1 MGGEIGITKVHAVPT
16 EPVLTQTEELC
27 FKETATE
34 PIFGFMYVGGEV
46 GGNLGFSR
54 SNPATGRSY
63 GVKANILGNGHVSG
77 MVTVGGLGVG
87 IMFNGSIMPA
97 VGYKGVYFYGN
108 GASIGIF
115 NITPKGFSVA
125 PFYVPLII
133 GALQTFPGIIQNAEK
148 IEEMEN
154 PRDYIFG
161 NLFKNI
167 FYAALPIGLL
177 EDIFRGKIDAPKLP
191 DPSTKMGA
199 ALSISLLSETMSANK
214 AQEAL
219 EVSRMLYHSA
229 VKGHAPAIVRAELL
243 NQYDVAMRELN
254 RSDLPRDIIDDNLKW
269 ALFMMK
275 RFHSNYKGWLEEGD
289 GFPSRD
295 EIEEYMTASLV
306 AAQKLPVVTEKRKN
320 DKCEIVKASAP
331 VSFDGLEKEYMET
344 MAVFSGFLTSKDSGI
359 YKYIVE
365 EQGSISNEL
374 FDAIKDKR
382 STDTISD
389 IKFRLDAY
397 TIWISNVKGLIT
409 DGNKR
414 FQILKWRIKE
424 PSLAIELADP
434 ERIETALRSQKA
446 EESYVSYYKIKN
458 IFDIVEEVYVL
469 AGLPEGDNRSAIFAA
484 AFKLEEMGWQF
495 VTQDEKEIYESARVM
510 VRDLLSGQG
519 AAELLADAE
528 RRYEKFYQL
537 FEYSLFE
544 LQDELKRLK
553 NPRIDD
559 HMKRLF
565 YLYKGLPRE
574 FPVCGKGCDYLATA
588 VRLSNDEVLE
598 ATRHTVAIEDIIENI
613 EIDKKDKKNILE
625 AVNKFLKKLRIYR
638 EKRNAI
644 VMAEVLSNQGGRIC
658 QR

>member
-1 MGGEIGITKVHAVPT
+1 MGSEVGITQVQAVPI
-16 EPVLTQTEELC
+16 EPVLSKTEDVC
-27 FKETATE
+27 FTETTTE
-34 PIFGFMYVGGEV
+34 PIYGFMYVGGEV

-87 IMFNGSIMPA
+87 IVFNGSVMPA
-97 VGYKGVYFYGN
+97 VGYKGIYFYGN

-115 NITPKGFSVA
+115 NITSNGLSVA

-133 GALQTFPGIIQNAEK
+133 GALQTFPDIIQNADK

-167 FYAALPIGLL
+167 FYAALPIGLM
-177 EDIFRGKIDAPKLP
+177 EDIFKGKIDASKLP

-199 ALSISLLSETMSANK
+199 ALSIRLLSEAMSAKN

-219 EVSRMLYHSA
+219 EVARMLYHSA
-229 VKGHAPAIVRAELL
+229 VKKEAPAIVRAELL
-243 NQYDVAMRELN
+243 NQYDVAVRELN
-254 RSDLPRDIIDDNLKW
+254 RNDLPRDHIDDNLKW
-269 ALFMMK
+269 ALFIMN
-275 RFHSNYKGWLEEGD
+275 RFHKNYKEWLETGK
-289 GFPSRD
+289 GFPSRG
-295 EIEEYMTASLV
+295 EIEEYMTASLM
-306 AAQKLPVVTEKRKN
+306 AAQKLPVVTEKKSN
-320 DKCEIVKASAP
+320 NKCETVKASAP
-331 VSFDGLEKEYMET
+331 VSFEGIEKDYMEA
-344 MAVFSGFLTSKDSGI
+344 MAAFSRFLTSKDSGI
-359 YKYIVE
+359 YKYIVN
-365 EQGSISNEL
+365 EQGSISKDL
-374 FDAIKDKR
+374 FDAMKENR
-382 STDTISD
+382 STYAISD

-409 DGNKR
+409 DGDKR

-424 PSLAIELADP
+424 PSLSIDLSDTRLIDKSLKA
-434 ERIETALRSQKA
+434 QKA
-446 EESYVSYYKIKN
+446 KDTYVSYYKIKN
-458 IFDIVEEVYVL
+458 IFDILEEVYVL
-469 AGLPEGDNRSAIFAA
+469 AGLPEGDNKSAIFAA

-495 VTQDEKEIYESARVM
+495 VTPEEKALYESARVR

-519 AAELLADAE
+519 ASELMADAE

-537 FEYSLFE
+537 FEYSVFE
-544 LQDELKRLK
+544 LQDELKELK
-553 NPRIDD
+553 NPRIDE

-574 FPVCGKGCDYLATA
+574 FPVFGKGCDYLATA

-613 EIDKKDKKNILE
+613 EIDKKDKKNVLE
-625 AVNKFLKKLRIYR
+625 AVNRFLKRLRIYR

-644 VMAEVLSNQGGRIC
+644 VMAAVLLNQGGRIC